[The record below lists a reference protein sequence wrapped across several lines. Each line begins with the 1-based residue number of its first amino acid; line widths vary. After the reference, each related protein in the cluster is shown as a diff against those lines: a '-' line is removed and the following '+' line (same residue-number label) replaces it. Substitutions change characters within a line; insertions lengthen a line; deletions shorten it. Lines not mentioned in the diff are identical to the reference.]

1 MILIAKK
8 LEVTWFNLICAYSSR
23 GVGSITKLKSIPISM
38 SEWSNVIIQG
48 QVNAVCDGFLLN
60 CQAGRHVM
68 TRSPFPE
75 HFKIFSHVVRFDDP
89 SFVEY
94 FVFICIFIYIYILW
108 LYILV
113 YNIYV
118 YIYIY
123 IRMFFET
130 NIKNLFLRIL
140 SCVCQ
145 LYVFLWYYV
154 YVYIYIYS

>member
-48 QVNAVCDGFLLN
+48 QVNAVSDGFLLN

-113 YNIYV
+113 YNIY
-118 YIYIY
+118 IYAC
-123 IRMFFET
+123 
-130 NIKNLFLRIL
+130 FLKQI
-140 SCVCQ
+140 SKICSSG
-145 LYVFLWYYV
+145 YYHV
-154 YVYIYIYS
+154 YVNHMYFYDIMFIFIYIYS

>member
-23 GVGSITKLKSIPISM
+23 GVGSITRLKSIPISM

-48 QVNAVCDGFLLN
+48 QVNAVSDGFLLN

-68 TRSPFPE
+68 TCSPFPE

-94 FVFICIFIYIYILW
+94 FVFICIYIYTFYD
-108 LYILV
+108 YIFW
-113 YNIYV
+113 YIT

-123 IRMFFET
+123 THVFWNKYQRFVPQDIIMYMSIICIFM
-130 NIKNLFLRIL
+130 IL
-140 SCVCQ
+140 C
-145 LYVFLWYYV
+145 LYL
-154 YVYIYIYS
+154 YIYS

>member
-48 QVNAVCDGFLLN
+48 QVNAVSDGFLLN

-94 FVFICIFIYIYILW
+94 FVFICIFIYIYTFYD
-108 LYILV
+108 YIFW
-113 YNIYV
+113 YIT

-123 IRMFFET
+123 THVFWNKYQRFVPQDIIMYMSIICIFM
-130 NIKNLFLRIL
+130 IL
-140 SCVCQ
+140 C
-145 LYVFLWYYV
+145 LYL
-154 YVYIYIYS
+154 YIYS

>member
-23 GVGSITKLKSIPISM
+23 GVGSITRLKSIPISM

-48 QVNAVCDGFLLN
+48 QVNAVSDGFLLN

-68 TRSPFPE
+68 TCSPFPE

-94 FVFICIFIYIYILW
+94 FVFICIYIYTFYD
-108 LYILV
+108 YIFW
-113 YNIYV
+113 
-118 YIYIY
+118 YITYIY

-130 NIKNLFLRIL
+130 NIKDLFLRIL
-140 SCVCQ
+140 SCICQ

-154 YVYIYIYS
+154 YIYIYIAKVQS

>member
-48 QVNAVCDGFLLN
+48 QVNAVSDGFLLN

-94 FVFICIFIYIYILW
+94 FVFICIYIYTFYD
-108 LYILV
+108 YIFW
-113 YNIYV
+113 
-118 YIYIY
+118 YITYIY

-130 NIKNLFLRIL
+130 NIKDLFLRIL
-140 SCVCQ
+140 SCICQ

-154 YVYIYIYS
+154 YIYIYIAKVQS